1 MTSSSPNRRSSTKVR
16 LPLWALGAIVI
27 ALLFILVGSSI
38 WLFRTVREMTAAWEV
53 TNPEFSVVE
62 EPTATDGE
70 VPNNPA
76 LVTSPPNSPAR
87 DLSLVSENIPPW
99 RGQERVT
106 ILLLGID
113 QRCDETGPNHTD
125 SMMVVTID
133 PVGLSA
139 GILSL
144 PRDMWV
150 DIPNVGVDRINQA
163 NFFGEAYNYPG
174 GGPALAVET
183 VEALLGVKIN
193 YYATVNFDAF
203 VEIVD
208 EIGGID
214 IVVPEDIDDPTYPD
228 SCYGYDPFSIAS
240 GEQHLDGALALKYA
254 RTRATLGGDV
264 DRAGRQQAVVLAV
277 RERILRL
284 DMLPQLI
291 RSAPAIWQTL
301 QKNVRTNLTLEEAL
315 QLALLT
321 QDIPRSSIK
330 TAVIDYDY
338 VYPETTL
345 DGRQVLVPIRD
356 NIRQLR
362 NNLFTPPVIP
372 TPQIE
377 NLPALMASEQARVG
391 VYNGTAVFGL
401 AGETQAYLLANN
413 VNVTA
418 VGNADAATYRMT
430 QIIDY
435 GNHPNTQRFL
445 IQLMGIPPLNVSN
458 GENPE
463 GDFDILIILGNDWR
477 LPDQ

>member
-1 MTSSSPNRRSSTKVR
+1 MTSSSPNRRPPSAVR
-16 LPLWALGAIVI
+16 LPAWALGLIGI
-27 ALLFILVGSSI
+27 ALLLILVGSSI
-38 WLFRTVREMTAAWEV
+38 WLFRAVREMTAAWEV
-53 TNPEFSVVE
+53 TNPDFGVVE
-62 EPTATDGE
+62 EPVVSANQTPGNPVTATR
-70 VPNNPA
+70 
-76 LVTSPPNSPAR
+76 TPNSPAPV
-87 DLSLVSENIPPW
+87 LSLATENIPPW

-125 SMMVVTID
+125 SMMLVTID

-163 NFFGEAYNYPG
+163 NYYGEAYNYPG
-174 GGPALAVET
+174 GGPALAIET
-183 VEALLGVKIN
+183 VEALIGVKIH
-193 YYATVNFDAF
+193 YYAAVNFDAF

-214 IVVPEDIDDPTYPD
+214 IIVPEAIDDPTYPD
-228 SCYGYDPFSIAS
+228 RCYGYEPFSIAA
-240 GEQHLDGALALKYA
+240 GEQHLDGAMALKYA
-254 RTRATLGGDV
+254 RTRATFGGDV
-264 DRAGRQQAVVLAV
+264 DRAARQQAVVLAV
-277 RERILRL
+277 RERVLRL
-284 DMLPQLI
+284 EMLPQLI

-301 QKNVRTNLTLEEAL
+301 QGNVRTNMTLEEAL
-315 QLALLT
+315 QLALLV

-338 VYPETTL
+338 VYPEITP

-362 NNLFTPPVIP
+362 LSLFTPPAIP

-377 NLPALMASEQARVG
+377 NLPALMANENARVA

-401 AGETQAYLLANN
+401 AGDTQAYLLANN

-463 GDFDILIILGNDWR
+463 GDFDLLIILGNDWR
-477 LPDQ
+477 VPDQ

>member
-214 IVVPEDIDDPTYPD
+214 IVVPEAIDDPTYPD